1 MTISDDLLASTPLP
15 ADVPAV
21 VLVEAPGVQERAPG
35 PSIVPAQ
42 QTTASVRPT
51 ETPDTLDTLD
61 TLEVLEHRTEQGPAR
76 YREVFAD
83 REYRGIFTAELFSL
97 LGDQVAAVAIA
108 VLLYQRSGSPLLAA
122 LGYATAFVPWAV
134 GGPLLSVLAD
144 RLPARRVMVGADVLR
159 AGLIGLAAVPGMPLP
174 VVGSLVLVA
183 AFLAPPFDA
192 AVSSTL
198 PKVLDGERY
207 PLAISI
213 RSTVTQASML
223 GGFAGGGVLV
233 AAITPSG
240 ALALDALTFALSA
253 LILSARL
260 RPRPAA
266 MAEVPSTGLLGDA
279 VAGLRVVAADRRRFG
294 PLLLG
299 LAGAAY
305 IVVPEGIATAYAH
318 LLGYGAAAVGL
329 LMAAVATGHVV
340 GSIAVGRLMTDR
352 QRRAAMWPMALLGT
366 VPLLV
371 CAVGPGLA
379 VTIALFVLAGVCSS
393 FQVSANTA
401 FALAVPSEARGR
413 AFGLAMTGMY
423 GVQTVA
429 VVAGG
434 AAATIWPASSVVA
447 GAALVSAVLILAL
460 RPLLAADPGGVHR
473 VRRIELA

>member
-1 MTISDDLLASTPLP
+1 MTISDDLLVSATPP
-15 ADVPAV
+15 SDSPAV

-35 PSIVPAQ
+35 PSIVSTVQ
-42 QTTASVRPT
+42 VEQ
-51 ETPDTLDTLD
+51 PD
-61 TLEVLEHRTEQGPAR
+61 HRTEQGPAR
-76 YREVFAD
+76 YRDVFAV
-83 REYRGIFTAELFSL
+83 REYRGMFTAELFSL
-97 LGDQVAAVAIA
+97 VGDQVAAVAVA
-108 VLLYQRSGSPLLAA
+108 VLLYERSGSPLLAA

-144 RLPARRVMVGADVLR
+144 RLPARRVMVGADVAR
-159 AGLIGLAAVPGMPLP
+159 AALIGVAAVPGMPLP
-174 VVGSLVLVA
+174 VVGLLVLVA

-223 GGFAGGGVLV
+223 AGFAGGGILV

-253 LILSARL
+253 LLLSARL

-279 VAGLRVVAADRRRFG
+279 VAGFRVVAADRRRFG

-318 LLGYGAAAVGL
+318 TLGYGAAAVGL

-340 GSIAVGRLMTDR
+340 GSVAVGRLMTDR
-352 QRRAAMWPMALLGT
+352 QRRAVMWPMALLGT
-366 VPLLV
+366 VPLV
-371 CAVGPGLA
+371 GCAARPGLA
-379 VTIALFVLAGVCSS
+379 PTCVLFALAGVFSS

-429 VVAGG
+429 VVLGG
-434 AAATIWPASSVVA
+434 AAATVWSASSVVA
-447 GAALVSAVLILAL
+447 GVALVSAVLIVLL
-460 RPLLAADPGGVHR
+460 RPVLAPVPRGEHR
-473 VRRIELA
+473 VRRVELA